1 MGVEWRHNEIVWQIF
16 KQFAVDGWYVIRHR
30 KLLSF
35 RRVSSKKL
43 KVANDG
49 PTWMF
54 MLVSNF
60 LADIRG
66 ICKSRKYGYNS
77 TMCTVS

>member
-1 MGVEWRHNEIVWQIF
+1 MAEEFEELDADAQQA
-16 KQFAVDGWYVIRHR
+16 KP
-30 KLLSF
+30 L
-35 RRVSSKKL
+35 
-43 KVANDG
+43 